1 MPRVV
6 RDVFRITRVVR
17 PPAREPPVG
26 LTEGEIG
33 GDTPGLPAPAA
44 DDPDPAPEVV
54 EWQVVIFIRLL
65 PD

>member
-17 PPAREPPVG
+17 PPARQPPDG
-26 LTEGEIG
+26 PREGEEA
-33 GDTPGLPAPAA
+33 DTLSHAPTRSA
-44 DDPDPAPEVV
+44 DEPDPAPEVV